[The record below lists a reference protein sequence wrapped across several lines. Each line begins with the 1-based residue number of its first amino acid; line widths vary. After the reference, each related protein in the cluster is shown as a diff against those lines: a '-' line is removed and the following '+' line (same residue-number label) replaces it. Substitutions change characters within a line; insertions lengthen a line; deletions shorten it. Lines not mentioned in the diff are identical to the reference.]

1 MEGSFM
7 EIVDPLLPTQVDT
20 QIDPITSIESDTDE
34 EDAAPKIPSQWA
46 KLMSL
51 SPEVPTHDLDLTP
64 EDEEGRQGIHRLG
77 RSTNNCNIIF
87 PQRRISNV
95 HCLLYCQTRF
105 FLFSSAALSSFLSL
119 SLSLLVRAMGS

>member
-1 MEGSFM
+1 M

-34 EDAAPKIPSQWA
+34 EEAAPKIPSHWA

-95 HCLLYCQTRF
+95 HCLLYCQTR
-105 FLFSSAALSSFLSL
+105 SSLPSLSSFSL
-119 SLSLLVRAMGS
+119 TSSRHPQCE